1 MFSLSQTTMNRN
13 QLTYWLVL
21 VPLFTFAQ
29 QQHWGYGIG
38 RLSSYSKDG
47 QVQERILISGPI
59 ALLPRECGIIAS
71 ADEEDDQVESYA
83 RYEACMKTWFA
94 NQLQNSNK
102 VKEEEI
108 QQVLG
113 QVELWP
119 VHSLRIVLRSN
130 PSIDYTHFL
139 NDYSFTSKASAQ
151 QHRREFI
158 ASIQRLHVG

>member
-1 MFSLSQTTMNRN
+1 MNRN

-29 QQHWGYGIG
+29 HQWGYGIA
-38 RLSSYSKDG
+38 RLSSYSQDG
-47 QVQERILISGPI
+47 QVQERILISDPI
-59 ALLPRECGIIAS
+59 ALSQRECAITAS
-71 ADEEDDQVESYA
+71 ADEEDDQVERYA
-83 RYEACMKTWFA
+83 GYEACMKTWFA
-94 NQLQNSNK
+94 NQLQKSNK

-108 QQVLG
+108 QEVLG
-113 QVELWP
+113 QVGLWP
-119 VHSLRIVLRSN
+119 VHSLHIVLRSN

-158 ASIQRLHVG
+158 ASIQRLHVEPVLIHHE